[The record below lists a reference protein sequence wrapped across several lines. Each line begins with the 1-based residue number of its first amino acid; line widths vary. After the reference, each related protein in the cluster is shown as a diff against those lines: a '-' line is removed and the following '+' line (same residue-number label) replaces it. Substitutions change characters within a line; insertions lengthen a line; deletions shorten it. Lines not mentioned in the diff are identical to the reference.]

1 MQCSRADSRF
11 QMWRFFDVSGSD
23 PFPSSQCCLWLGR
36 TKPPATTHHWIL
48 SPRKLQDY
56 IPLLVINR
64 SHLLGSFRM
73 SSQKNSSG
81 VLRYHSRT
89 AAWPVFL
96 PLLKLCTQLNTVL
109 RAGAFSPRIA
119 DYRRWISDG
128 LTPSFHRIHVV
139 HLCPWES
146 SWILCILSMRLDH

>member
-1 MQCSRADSRF
+1 MQCSRAHGCVK
-11 QMWRFFDVSGSD
+11 MWSFPTFLGVTRS
-23 PFPSSQCCLWLGR
+23 PSSACCLWLGR
-36 TKPPATTHHWIL
+36 SKPRVTTLHWIL
-48 SPRKLQDY
+48 SLRKCQDY

-73 SSQKNSSG
+73 SSRNNSSG

-96 PLLKLCTQLNTVL
+96 PMLKLRTQLNTVL

-119 DYRRWISDG
+119 DNQRWISEG
-128 LTPSFHRIHVV
+128 LKPFFHRNHVV
-139 HLCPWES
+139 HLCLWE
-146 SWILCILSMRLDH
+146 